1 MCENLTVGDFFQQYI
16 RGIITFFCSFFSS
29 SSSFSIISSYL
40 PCIQCFYLTRAVSQ
54 VTTKVNK
61 PVDIPPPPVKKTR
74 PLVPTPRSRGVR
86 LSVPWVNGAICTPV
100 PEEDVI
106 VLEGE
111 EEDDGVEVEVL
122 EDRRDT
128 ASLYQQVCSV
138 VVSDTVVLGSFNSD
152 DGKDKEN
159 VTRK

>member
-1 MCENLTVGDFFQQYI
+1 M
-16 RGIITFFCSFFSS
+16 
-29 SSSFSIISSYL
+29 
-40 PCIQCFYLTRAVSQ
+40 
-54 VTTKVNK
+54 
-61 PVDIPPPPVKKTR
+61 
-74 PLVPTPRSRGVR
+74 R
-86 LSVPWVNGAICTPV
+86 LSVPWANGAICTPA

-111 EEDDGVEVEVL
+111 EGHDEAEVEVQ

-138 VVSDTVVLGSFNSD
+138 VVPGPLLLGRYNNDSGIDN
-152 DGKDKEN
+152 EN

>member
-1 MCENLTVGDFFQQYI
+1 MF
-16 RGIITFFCSFFSS
+16 SF
-29 SSSFSIISSYL
+29 ISCTL
-40 PCIQCFYLTRAVSQ
+40 HPQ
-54 VTTKVNK
+54 VTTRVNK

-74 PLVPTPRSRGVR
+74 PLVPTARSRGVR
-86 LSVPWVNGAICTPV
+86 LSVPWANGAICTPA

-111 EEDDGVEVEVL
+111 EEDDGAEVEVL

-138 VVSDTVVLGSFNSD
+138 VVPGPLLLGRYNND
-152 DGKDKEN
+152 ACKDNEN

>member
-1 MCENLTVGDFFQQYI
+1 M
-16 RGIITFFCSFFSS
+16 
-29 SSSFSIISSYL
+29 
-40 PCIQCFYLTRAVSQ
+40 
-54 VTTKVNK
+54 
-61 PVDIPPPPVKKTR
+61 
-74 PLVPTPRSRGVR
+74 
-86 LSVPWVNGAICTPV
+86 
-100 PEEDVI
+100 
-106 VLEGE
+106 LEGE